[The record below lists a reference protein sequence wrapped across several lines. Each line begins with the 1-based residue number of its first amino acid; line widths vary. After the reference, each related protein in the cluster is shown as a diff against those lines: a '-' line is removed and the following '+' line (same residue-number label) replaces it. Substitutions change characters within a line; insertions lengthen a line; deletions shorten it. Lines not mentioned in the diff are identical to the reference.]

1 MRRIA
6 VEVVVALP
14 DAQPIVRVELDQ
26 GATVEQ
32 AIRASGLLA
41 EMPGDLRCGV
51 FGRLRNPGDVL
62 FDGDRVEIYRAL
74 LADPKAARR
83 ARAARRKLRDGVR
96 PG

>member
-6 VEVVVALP
+6 IEVVLALP
-14 DAQPIVRVELDQ
+14 DAQQLVRIELDE

-41 EMPGDLRCGV
+41 EVSADLRFGV
-51 FGRLRNPGDVL
+51 FGRLRDRSDAVS
-62 FDGDRVEIYRAL
+62 DGDRVEIYRAL

-83 ARAARRKLRDGVR
+83 ARAARRIRAAVR